1 MGYKNDVIFL
11 LWSSHYFK
19 IHVRITPMKR
29 KNIQEILVDL
39 NDRIDAITD
48 INAKVVIK
56 VLLNLIEHLTQELD
70 TLEETNEKLH
80 DEINR
85 LKGEQGKPNVRPQA
99 DKKDISSEKD
109 RKPKKKKKAK
119 SKNKKNKIVINRT
132 VKCAINQERLPDDAI
147 FKGYQS
153 VVIQDL
159 DIKTDNIKFRKEV
172 YYSPSMR
179 KTFIAHLPKGYQGEF
194 GPNIK
199 ALILSLHSDSKM
211 TEPAIVNFLAIHG
224 IRISAATV
232 SRIITDHHELF
243 HQEKAD
249 IVQAGLPS
257 TIYQQ
262 MDDTSARVNGRN
274 HYTHILCNEYYT
286 AYFTRP
292 RKDRLTVLEILSQNL
307 LTFCFNESAYAL
319 MEQMGL
325 PNRAIEQLRAFKIR
339 KIMNRQEVDVLVKK
353 IFPDPDKHHKN
364 RHIILE
370 ASGIVAYQRSSHAV
384 PLLLTDDA
392 PQFKQIT
399 GMLAL
404 CWIHGGRHYKKLDP
418 MCSRHIKKREEFVEK
433 YWDFYHKLLN
443 YKQSPTPVV
452 AKKLRNEFR
461 LFFSQKTGYD
471 QLDERIQ
478 RTYLKA
484 DSLLFV
490 LKYPEIPLHNNA
502 AELGARVQA
511 RYRDI
516 SFQTKNKKGTEAKD
530 TFMTIVA
537 TAKKLGVNAFL
548 YIKDRVSQQFE
559 MPALADLVAAHNSS

>member
-1 MGYKNDVIFL
+1 
-11 LWSSHYFK
+11 
-19 IHVRITPMKR
+19 MKR
-29 KNIQEILVDL
+29 KDVQEILSGLSDQ
-39 NDRIDAITD
+39 IDAITD
-48 INAKVVIK
+48 VNAKIVIK
-56 VLLNLIEHLTQELD
+56 VLLNLIENLAQELD
-70 TLEETNEKLH
+70 TLQEENQKLR
-80 DEINR
+80 DENNC
-85 LKGEQGKPNVRPQA
+85 LKGEKGKPNIRPQT

-119 SKNKKNKIVINRT
+119 SKKKKNKIVINRT
-132 VKCAINQERLPDDAI
+132 VKCTINKQKLPDDVV

-153 VVIQDL
+153 VVVQDL
-159 DIKTDNIKFRKEV
+159 DIRTDNIRFRKEV
-172 YYSPSMR
+172 YYSPSLR
-179 KTFIAHLPKGYQGEF
+179 KTFIANLPKGYQGEF

-211 TEPAIVNFLAIHG
+211 TEPAIVNFLEIHG
-224 IRISAATV
+224 ISISAATV
-232 SRIITDHHELF
+232 SRIITDNHELF

-292 RKDRLTVLEILSQNL
+292 RKDRLTILEILSQKL

-325 PNRAIEQLRAFKIR
+325 PTKVLEQLRTLKIR
-339 KIMNRQEVDVLVKK
+339 KILNRQEVDSLLNQ
-353 IFPDPDKHHKN
+353 IFPDPSKHYKN

-370 ASGIVAYQRSSHAV
+370 ASAIVAYQRLPHAIQ
-384 PLLLTDDA
+384 LLLTDDA

-399 GMLAL
+399 EMLAL
-404 CWIHGGRHYKKLDP
+404 CWVHDGRHYKKLDP
-418 MCSRHIKKREEFVEK
+418 VCPRHIKTLETFLGE
-433 YWDFYHKLLN
+433 YWSFYHKLLD
-443 YKQSPTPVV
+443 YKQSPSLLA
-452 AKKLRNEFR
+452 AKKLRATFR
-461 LFFSQKTGYD
+461 LLFSKKTGYD

-478 RTYLKA
+478 RTFLKE
-484 DSLLFV
+484 DSLLLV
-490 LKYPEIPLHNNA
+490 LKYPQVPLHNNA
-502 AELGARVQA
+502 SELGARAQA

-548 YIKDRVSQQFE
+548 YIRDRVSQQFK
-559 MPALADLVAAHNSS
+559 MPALADLIAVHNSS